1 MSAVTTM
8 SHVLADA
15 VRAAGHATHD
25 FFEHLGDSLSRSIT
39 QIEHE
44 REEAYLAESVDIADL
59 ECRIHELDHAR
70 QHQAFW
76 AD

>member
-1 MSAVTTM
+1 MSAVTSM